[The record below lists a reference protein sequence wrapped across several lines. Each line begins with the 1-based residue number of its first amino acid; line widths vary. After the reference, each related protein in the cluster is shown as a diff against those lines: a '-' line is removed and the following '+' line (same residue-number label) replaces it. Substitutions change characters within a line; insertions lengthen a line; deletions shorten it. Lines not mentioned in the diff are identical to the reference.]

1 MAGTP
6 LRAKLCA
13 GDSGGAEN
21 ARDFCVCGEGAGAD
35 SAHNAA
41 GTARWAFGRR
51 RSERESGCSSPAA
64 GPDAR
69 MECAVQAEKQ
79 EGADKQQEPD
89 RARTGAGDGSGERRG
104 IGREDMKSVSRGSRL
119 CGASSL
125 CTVLSSASGRCGQGV
140 PPARL
145 PGEAVFCRAAA
156 RGLCESAVRTISP
169 GHSAGARERRHRGGS
184 ADLGGRGSV
193 ERLTGQSGAGWG
205 RGRSA
210 AGWPVR
216 IRKVALGAGL

>member
-1 MAGTP
+1 MPGTFACAVKVRGLTAP
-6 LRAKLCA
+6 IMRPEQRDGLLGGDELSVSQDAVLRLRDRMPAW
-13 GDSGGAEN
+13 N
-21 ARDFCVCGEGAGAD
+21 ARC
-35 SAHNAA
+35 
-41 GTARWAFGRR
+41 RR
-51 RSERESGCSSPAA
+51 KNRKVRTSRRNPTE
-64 GPDAR
+64 
-69 MECAVQAEKQ
+69 
-79 EGADKQQEPD
+79 
-89 RARTGAGDGSGERRG
+89 RTGAGDGSGERRG

-119 CGASSL
+119 CGALSL